1 MASDVSSS
9 APPGI
14 RAFKR
19 NSQDESSGPVS
30 QTTLKSSII
39 CRGVGLHSG
48 VRVAM
53 TLHPAPADSGIVFK
67 RIDIVGGGAEIPA
80 RWDSVTDARMCTVI
94 ANDAGVS
101 VATVEHLMSA
111 FAGMRIDNALVEIT
125 GPEVPAMDGSAAPFV
140 FLIECAGVQEL
151 DVPRKALKVLQQVSH
166 SHDGKCVCLTPRD
179 SGLQVDFSI
188 DFDAPAIG
196 TQSCALDVTASSYKT
211 GIAKARTFGF
221 LSEVTALREAGLAL
235 GGSLDNAIVVDGDR
249 ILNEGGLRMDDEFV
263 RHKALDAIGDL
274 YLVGHPI
281 IGHFEGLKSSH
292 ADTAQLLRILF
303 SDPANYTFVDWE
315 NAPGDNIE
323 WPENNVV
330 AALG

>member
-1 MASDVSSS
+1 MASDVRS
-9 APPGI
+9 AAPSKI
-14 RAFKR
+14 RAFK
-19 NSQDESSGPVS
+19 NNGPLAEDGPAF

-53 TLHPAPADSGIVFK
+53 TLHPAEADTGIVFK

-80 RWDSVTDARMCTVI
+80 RWDRVTDARMCTVI
-94 ANDAGVS
+94 ANDDGVS

-140 FLIECAGVQEL
+140 FLIECAGVEYL
-151 DVPRKALKVLQQVSH
+151 DAPRKALKVLKTVTH
-166 SHDGKCVCLTPRD
+166 AHDGKSVCLSPSD
-179 SGLQVDFSI
+179 EGLQVDFSI
-188 DFDAPAIG
+188 DFTAPAIG
-196 TQSCALDVTASSYKT
+196 QQSCSVNITTSSYKT
-211 GIAKARTFGF
+211 GISKARTFGF

-249 ILNEGGLRMDDEFV
+249 ILNDGGLRMEDEFV

-274 YLVGHPI
+274 YLLGHPI
-281 IGHFEGLKSSH
+281 IGRFEGVKSSH
-292 ADTAQLLRILF
+292 ADTASVLRTLF
-303 SDPANYTFVDWE
+303 SDPANYTLVDWV